1 MNCAVGSGCAR
12 LHRVL
17 GDPHQLRNEAEAQP
31 ALGRSEVASRWQVR
45 RVSISYESSRA
56 WTRYRTALEYELG
69 PEASLSTYLELRA
82 TPDRPLAEPFPR
94 GTLEYRRLAIIL
106 TNLWPR
112 LRLSNNANIW

>member
-106 TNLWPR
+106 TNL
-112 LRLSNNANIW
+112 